1 MIILQ
6 KKYIVLALV
15 FAGLLIA
22 AGVFGFKWYKKRP
35 RTITS
40 PLPQFEMSS
49 KPGQELPKNIS
60 NSVPGILENIAVQNF
75 EAKDKETGLTQS
87 TRSFAVEKPLFDAVN
102 EYEAYM
108 KKEGWELNARYV
120 QDGVGVLSGI
130 KNDQVMTVNFNL
142 DTVTQ
147 KTLVTVN
154 IVEK

>member
-1 MIILQ
+1 MIIIQ
-6 KKYIVLALV
+6 KKYIVLTLV

-22 AGVFGFKWYKKRP
+22 TGVFGFKWYKQRP
-35 RTITS
+35 RTVTS

-49 KPGQELPKNIS
+49 KSGQDLPKNIS
-60 NSVPGILENIAVQNF
+60 NSVPGILENMAVQNF

-87 TRSFAVEKPLFDAVN
+87 TRSFIVETPLFTAVD

-120 QDGVGVLSGI
+120 QDGVGVLSGV
-130 KNDQVMTVNFNL
+130 KDNKVMTVNFNL
-142 DTVTQ
+142 DSVSQ
-147 KTLVTVN
+147 KTLITVN